1 MIKRV
6 GREEA
11 SLYPLPGRN
20 WYSYVGPDNVPT
32 ERVSMGVSVYPA
44 GSKPAGHVHDSQ
56 EETIYCAAGRGRI
69 VTPDDTAEVM
79 TGVTVWV
86 PAGIHHA
93 TESDGPEPLELVCF
107 FSPPVVP
114 GSYEK
119 KPSAPASTPAEAL
132 R

>member
-6 GREEA
+6 SRA
-11 SLYPLPGRN
+11 DATVHPLPGRD
-20 WYSYVGPDNVPT
+20 WHTYIGPDIVAT

-44 GSKPAGHVHDSQ
+44 GSRPAGHVHDLQ

-69 VTPDDTAEVM
+69 VTPDEVAEVEP
-79 TGVTVWV
+79 GVTVWV
-86 PAGIHHA
+86 APGTHHA

-107 FSPPVVP
+107 FAPPVVP

-119 KPSAPASTPAEAL
+119 EPAVPAGVGS
-132 R
+132 